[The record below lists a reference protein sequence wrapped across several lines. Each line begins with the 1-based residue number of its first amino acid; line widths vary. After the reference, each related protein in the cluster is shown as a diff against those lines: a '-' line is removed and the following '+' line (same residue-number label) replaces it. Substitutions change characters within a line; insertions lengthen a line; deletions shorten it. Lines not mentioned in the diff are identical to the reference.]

1 MIYGEDNPA
10 LLRFYRG
17 VAKKRLACRV
27 VYKKYR
33 SGFGEAALA
42 LGSKRQIRGR
52 GETRSREYYRLIDKI
67 RLELMGHGLT
77 LREATGFF
85 QEAKW

>member
-42 LGSKRQIRGR
+42 GGAKRERRGGGGKER
-52 GETRSREYYRLIDKI
+52 RRIGGKDGEMNETEGRVSEGGGVGGG
-67 RLELMGHGLT
+67 EVT
-77 LREATGFF
+77 
-85 QEAKW
+85 